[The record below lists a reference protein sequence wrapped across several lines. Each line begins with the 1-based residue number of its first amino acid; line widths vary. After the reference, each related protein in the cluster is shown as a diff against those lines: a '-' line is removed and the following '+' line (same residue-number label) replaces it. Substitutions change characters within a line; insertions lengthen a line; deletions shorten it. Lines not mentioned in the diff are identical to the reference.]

1 MLRLVPKAG
10 LEPARYRYRWILS
23 PLRLPIPSLRLTNRI
38 IPQPASIVK
47 NKIMEEK
54 QLIESAQKGDK
65 EAFSQ
70 LMMRYQNKIYA
81 IAMRFCKNADDAW
94 DVAQETVIKVYRA
107 LHRYGSKAAFS
118 TWVYAI
124 AKNAALDHLRK
135 RSKAVNT
142 EVGLEA
148 VEYMAQLPAADPE
161 QKLQNREAVR
171 ELLDIVNAL
180 PAGQRAVLVLRDIDG
195 YSYEEIAQI
204 LAISQGTVKSR
215 LARAREAVRKAY
227 AQRQ

>member
-1 MLRLVPKAG
+1 M
-10 LEPARYRYRWILS
+10 
-23 PLRLPIPSLRLTNRI
+23 
-38 IPQPASIVK
+38 
-47 NKIMEEK
+47 
-54 QLIESAQKGDK
+54 
-65 EAFSQ
+65 
-70 LMMRYQNKIYA
+70 
-81 IAMRFCKNADDAW
+81 
-94 DVAQETVIKVYRA
+94 
-107 LHRYGSKAAFS
+107 
-118 TWVYAI
+118 
-124 AKNAALDHLRK
+124 
-135 RSKAVNT
+135 NT